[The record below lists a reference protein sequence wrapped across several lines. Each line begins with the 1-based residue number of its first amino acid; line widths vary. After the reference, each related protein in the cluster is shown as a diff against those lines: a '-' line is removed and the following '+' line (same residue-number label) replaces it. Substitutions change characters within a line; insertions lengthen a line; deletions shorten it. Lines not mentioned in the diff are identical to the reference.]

1 MPTEEELKA
10 AEEKAAADKV
20 ASDKAKAD
28 KIAADKAAADAKAL
42 AENKKKTADEKFK
55 KFYDA
60 LSDED
65 KELYDSHTHG
75 LKSALDKE
83 RENAK
88 GQETYLKRLAELEAA
103 ETKRLE
109 EAMTK
114 EELLA
119 KRIKEAEEAKKAI
132 ESKYIATLLK
142 TAVTTIAAKPL
153 FSEKKLSFIDPEDV
167 YIMCKSKI
175 EKLEISED
183 GTVEGATEI
192 LQELAK
198 SKPYLLKGVD
208 NNNRQLGTPTGGKK
222 LSAGGDSENQIKVK
236 INY

>member
-10 AEEKAAADKV
+10 AEEKAAADKI
-20 ASDKAKAD
+20 ASDKV
-28 KIAADKAAADAKAL
+28 AADKAAADAKAL
-42 AENKKKTADEKFK
+42 ADNKKKTADEKFK
-55 KFYDA
+55 VWYDK

-88 GQETYLKRLAELEAA
+88 GQETYLKRLVELEAA

-114 EELLA
+114 EELLT
-119 KRIKEAEEAKKAI
+119 KRIKEAEDAKKVI
-132 ESKYIATLLK
+132 EGKYTATLLK
-142 TAVTTIAAKPL
+142 TAITTIAGKPL

-167 YIMCKSKI
+167 YIMCKSRI
-175 EKLEISED
+175 EKLEISDD

-198 SKPYLLKGVD
+198 SKPYLLKGAD
-208 NNNRQLGTPTGGKK
+208 NANGSNKLGTPQGGRK
-222 LSAGGDSENQIKVK
+222 LSAGGEKEEEKVRLP
-236 INY
+236 IPF

>member
-10 AEEKAAADKV
+10 AEEKAAADKI
-20 ASDKAKAD
+20 ASDKV
-28 KIAADKAAADAKAL
+28 AADKAAADAKAL
-42 AENKKKTADEKFK
+42 ADNKKKTADEKFK
-55 KFYDA
+55 VWYDK

-114 EELLA
+114 EELLT
-119 KRIKEAEEAKKAI
+119 KRIKEAEDAKKVI
-132 ESKYIATLLK
+132 EGKYTATLLK
-142 TAVTTIAAKPL
+142 TAITTIAAKPL

-167 YIMCKSKI
+167 YIMCKGKI
-175 EKLEISED
+175 EKLEISDD

-198 SKPYLLKGVD
+198 SKPYLLKGADVS
-208 NNNRQLGTPTGGKK
+208 NKQLGTPQGGRK
-222 LSAGGDSENQIKVK
+222 LSAGGEKEEEKVRLP
-236 INY
+236 IPF